1 MQLEGEAMDQVC
13 IVAPGRVA
21 IIGNSQPRQ
30 CGIATFTND
39 LATALAAV
47 YPEVAWPIVAMND
60 TPEGYAYPS
69 NVRLSIDQADPAA
82 YLRAADTLNRSGV
95 ELVLLQHEYGIFGGS
110 AGDYLLPLLRRLRM
124 PVVTTLHTI
133 LGEPDYEQRR
143 VLAEIAQ
150 ISARVITM
158 SHLGVERLQKIYGV
172 SAEKVVYIPHGIP
185 DVPFTEPDD
194 HKGRFGLTGRPLM
207 LTFGLL
213 SPGKGIET
221 VIKALPTIVA
231 HYPDFVYLVVGATHP
246 HIKEHHGEAYREGLV
261 QLAQEL
267 GVADNLILHDHF
279 VKLDELVRYIAAADL
294 YITPYLGREQI
305 VSGTLAYTLGA
316 GKAIISTP
324 YPYAE
329 ELLADGRGELVAY
342 GDSVAIAERTL
353 RLLDHPAERRALRE
367 RAYQFGRWMVWP
379 TVARCYMGLFQQILS
394 ARTSVVQAVPL
405 PLTANSAPEQFVA
418 S

>member
-1 MQLEGEAMDQVC
+1 MDQVC

-39 LATALAAV
+39 LATALASV

-60 TPEGYAYPS
+60 TPEGYAYPP
-69 NVRLSIDQADPAA
+69 NVRFTIDQDDPAS
-82 YLRAADTLNRSGV
+82 YLRAATALNRSGV

-133 LGEPDYEQRR
+133 LGEPNFEQRR

-172 SAEKVVYIPHGIP
+172 SAEKIVYIPHGIP
-185 DVPFTEPDD
+185 DVPFTEPAD
-194 HKGRFGLTGRPLM
+194 HKDRFGLTGRPLM

-221 VIKALPTIVA
+221 VIKALPAIVA
-231 HYPDFVYLVVGATHP
+231 RYPDFVYLVVGATHP

-267 GVADNLILHDHF
+267 GVAHNLILHDHF

-353 RLLDHPAERRALRE
+353 RLLDHPAERRELRE

-379 TVARCYMGLFQQILS
+379 NVAHSYMGLFQQVLTERTLLRQTVLLPLS
-394 ARTSVVQAVPL
+394 AEL
-405 PLTANSAPEQFVA
+405 PLEQFVA

>member
-1 MQLEGEAMDQVC
+1 MDQVC

-47 YPEVAWPIVAMND
+47 YPEVEWPIVAMND
-60 TPEGYAYPS
+60 TLAGYDYPPI
-69 NVRLSIDQADPAA
+69 VRFSIDQTDPAA
-82 YLRAADTLNRSGV
+82 YRRAADTLNRSGV

-110 AGDYLLPLLRRLRM
+110 AGDFVLPLLRRLRM

-133 LGEPDYEQRR
+133 LSAPDCEQRR

-150 ISARVITM
+150 LSARVISM

-194 HKGRFGLTGRPLM
+194 HKARFGLAGRPLM

-221 VIKALPTIVA
+221 VIKALPAIVA
-231 HYPDFVYLVVGATHP
+231 KYPDFVYLVVGATHP

-261 QLAQEL
+261 RLAREL

-279 VKLDELVRYIAAADL
+279 VKLAELVRYIAAADL

-353 RLLDHPAERRALRE
+353 RLLDHPAERQALRE

-379 TVARCYMGLFQQILS
+379 NVARCYMGLFQQILS
-394 ARTSVVQAVPL
+394 ARTPVSQAVLL
-405 PLTANSAPEQFVA
+405 PLSADAVSEQFVA

>member
-1 MQLEGEAMDQVC
+1 MDQIC
-13 IVAPGRVA
+13 ITAPGRVA

-39 LATALAAV
+39 LASALSSV
-47 YPEVAWPIVAMND
+47 YPEVSWPIVAMND
-60 TPEGYAYPS
+60 TQEGYRYPS
-69 NVRLSIDQADPAA
+69 NVRLTIDQDDPAS

-95 ELVLLQHEYGIFGGS
+95 ELVLLQHEYGIFGGLS
-110 AGDYLLPLLRRLRM
+110 GDYILRLLRRLRM
-124 PVVTTLHTI
+124 PVITTLHTI
-133 LGEPDYEQRR
+133 LSAPDYQQRQ
-143 VLAEIAQ
+143 VLAEIAHL
-150 ISARVITM
+150 SARVITM
-158 SHLGVERLQKIYGV
+158 SHLGIARLQSLYGV
-172 SAEKVVYIPHGIP
+172 AADKIIYIPHGIP

-221 VIKALPTIVA
+221 VVKALPAIVA
-231 HYPDFVYLVVGATHP
+231 RYPDFVYLVVGATHP
-246 HIKEHHGEAYREGLV
+246 HIKDRYGEAYRESLV
-261 QLAQEL
+261 QLAREL
-267 GVADNLILHDHF
+267 GVAENLVLHDQF
-279 VKLDELVRYIAAADL
+279 VALDELVRYIAAADL

-329 ELLADGRGELVAY
+329 ELLAAGRGELVDY
-342 GDSVAIAERTL
+342 GDSAAIAERTL
-353 RLLDHPAERRALRE
+353 RLLDYPAERQALCE
-367 RAYQFGRWMVWP
+367 RAYQFGRQMVWP
-379 TVARCYMGLFQQILS
+379 NVARCYMQLFQQVLS
-394 ARTSVVQAVPL
+394 ARMPLLDTVAL
-405 PLTANSAPEQFVA
+405 PLTADVADEQFVA

>member
-1 MQLEGEAMDQVC
+1 MDQVC

-21 IIGNSQPRQ
+21 IVGNSQPRQ

-47 YPEVAWPIVAMND
+47 YPEVEWPIVAMND
-60 TPEGYAYPS
+60 TLAGYDYPPI
-69 NVRLSIDQADPAA
+69 VRFSIDQTDPAA
-82 YLRAADTLNRSGV
+82 YRRAADTLNRSGV

-110 AGDYLLPLLRRLRM
+110 AGDFVLPLLRRLRM

-133 LGEPDYEQRR
+133 LSAPNYEQRR

-150 ISARVITM
+150 LSARVITM

-185 DVPFTEPDD
+185 DVPFTEPED
-194 HKGRFGLTGRPLM
+194 HKARFGLVGRPLM

-221 VIKALPTIVA
+221 VIKALPAIVA
-231 HYPDFVYLVVGATHP
+231 KYPDFVYLVVGATHP

-261 QLAQEL
+261 RLAREL

-279 VKLDELVRYIAAADL
+279 VKLAELVRYIAAADL

-353 RLLDHPAERRALRE
+353 RLLDHPAERQALRE
-367 RAYQFGRWMVWP
+367 RAYQSGRWMVWP
-379 TVARCYMGLFQQILS
+379 NVARCYMGLFQQILS
-394 ARTSVVQAVPL
+394 ARTPVAQGVLL
-405 PLTANSAPEQFVA
+405 PLSAEALSEQFVA